1 MAVRVVRVQAEA
13 GEPPRP
19 AEDARAQREDPRGE
33 FTLTQA
39 EAALTSGAADMVA
52 LGRPLFAHPDWPYI
66 VRSGVAY
73 PWLAFDR
80 KYVIQPPL
88 DFGHA
93 YPMGLV
99 DPEWPQP

>member
-1 MAVRVVRVQAEA
+1 MGDAAA
-13 GEPPRP
+13 RP
-19 AEDARAQREDPRGE
+19 AVAALASGKPVITNGGIAEGA
-33 FTLTQA
+33 QA
-39 EAALTSGAADMVA
+39 EAALTGGSDMVA

-66 VRSGVAY
+66 VRSGAAY
-73 PWLAFDR
+73 PWLDFDR

-88 DFGHA
+88 DFGLA